1 MMQSGWHV
9 VCTKLQT
16 GSVGTAVAEG
26 VATLLAGCMVP
37 LDEFDY
43 QNEWMGCVLRK
54 RVSEDDFVG
63 MIQDPVLLV
72 AVLVII
78 ADWNYW
84 YLSA

>member
-9 VCTKLQT
+9 VCTELQT

-26 VATLLAGCMVP
+26 AATLLAGWS
-37 LDEFDY
+37 L
-43 QNEWMGCVLRK
+43 WMNLTTRMSGWAVLRK